1 MSHKECVACLSQEPL
16 LQQFIRDELKKQ
28 PRVQF
33 STVSRVQREDGSEFS
48 ADTNSIPLT
57 PIARVRLQQTETKR
71 KKALKPSMIGGEG
84 HDVDISSRQA
94 SRIPWMT
101 RRNKTDLYPGR

>member
-1 MSHKECVACLSQEPL
+1 MSHKDCVACLSQEPL
-16 LQQFIRDELKKQ
+16 LQQFLKDELKKQ

-33 STVSRVQREDGSEFS
+33 CSLTRIRREDGSEFS
-48 ADTNSIPLT
+48 TDTNSIPLT
-57 PIARVRLQQTETKR
+57 PIARVRLHQTEP
-71 KKALKPSMIGGEG
+71 KKKKTLKPSMIGEEG

-101 RRNKTDLYPGR
+101 RRNKADLYPGH